1 WSPRAARSATAAGA
15 PRREEPRAPQPG
27 STAPVPGR
35 GRAQCAARRP
45 RPGSADPRGHGA
57 SCARACLIARTR
69 RPAACQDVGARRR
82 RLRKSGGA
90 PMPDLDPDLARWIT
104 APGDDPQN
112 PLLRTRLTLDSPP
125 VSARLLVT
133 GLGAFRAFLNGAPAP
148 ASRLDPGLTDARAR
162 VPVCEVEVTEL
173 LGTGEN
179 VLAIA
184 LGRGFHNMATP
195 NEWRWDQ
202 APWRGPVRAWA
213 HMEVTCT
220 DESTVSVTTGDG
232 WRTRPGPVTFD

>member
-1 WSPRAARSATAAGA
+1 
-15 PRREEPRAPQPG
+15 
-27 STAPVPGR
+27 
-35 GRAQCAARRP
+35 
-45 RPGSADPRGHGA
+45 
-57 SCARACLIARTR
+57 
-69 RPAACQDVGARRR
+69 
-82 RLRKSGGA
+82 
-90 PMPDLDPDLARWIT
+90 MPDLDPDLARWIT

-184 LGRGFHNMATP
+184 LRSEERRVGRGCRV
-195 NEWRWDQ
+195 W
-202 APWRGPVRAWA
+202 
-213 HMEVTCT
+213 
-220 DESTVSVTTGDG
+220 
-232 WRTRPGPVTFD
+232 